1 MIRGEVIN
9 CPDQLW
15 LWCNNICL
23 THIDWSPF
31 HWTQLLMML
40 SHTDKEGSHFNIYWF
55 IMFFSRLWRLVSIC
69 SNVGV
74 ASVPGLSWPQCWC
87 VCCLST
93 SVMWQYQSGP
103 AVHDSDTQ
111 RHLPGKLDNI
121 DSRHY
126 LCLHTCIFSKYMC
139 LKYECLSLK
148 LKVVFRMP
156 FVSSLI
162 CGNSATASVLPPF
175 YLYSNEAHVCM
186 SDPHK
191 SQNFN
196 T

>member
-1 MIRGEVIN
+1 
-9 CPDQLW
+9 
-15 LWCNNICL
+15 
-23 THIDWSPF
+23 
-31 HWTQLLMML
+31 ML
-40 SHTDKEGSHFNIYWF
+40 SHTDKEASHFNIYWF

-139 LKYECLSLK
+139 F
-148 LKVVFRMP
+148 KVWMS
-156 FVSSLI
+156 VSETKSCI
-162 CGNSATASVLPPF
+162 QDAYAFTDIWEQRNSVCTFTF
-175 YLYSNEAHVCM
+175 YLYRNEAHVCM

-191 SQNFN
+191 SQNF
-196 T
+196 